1 LIIFFVVCQTDKME
15 LWKNV
20 VDYEGKYE
28 VSNLGRVR
36 SLLDCHGNSLSEPR
50 ILKDAQNN
58 RGYHKITLCKDG
70 IPKQFLVHR
79 LVAIAFIG
87 PPENDEMTVDH
98 IDNTNKSNN
107 HLSNLRWASREQQMA
122 NRTTPTTI
130 NSKPGKTGQ
139 KYIQYMPKLGKY
151 RVYNKRHNPV
161 LEYFTT
167 LEDAIVFRNNYL
179 LASSN
184 L

>member
-1 LIIFFVVCQTDKME
+1 ME

-28 VSNLGRVR
+28 VSNFGRVR
-36 SLLDCHGNSLSEPR
+36 SLLDCRGNILSEPR
-50 ILKDAQNN
+50 ILKDAKNN
-58 RGYHKITLCKDG
+58 RDYHVVQLCKDG
-70 IPKQFLVHR
+70 VAKSFLVHR
-79 LVAIAFIG
+79 LVIFAFIG

-107 HLSNLRWASREQQMA
+107 HLSNLRWATREQQMA
-122 NRTTPTTI
+122 NRTTPITI
-130 NSKPGKTGQ
+130 NSKPGKSNE
-139 KYIQYMPKLGKY
+139 KYIHYMPKLGKY

-167 LEDAIVFRNNYL
+167 REDAIIFRNNYL
-179 LASSN
+179 EEASSN
-184 L
+184 